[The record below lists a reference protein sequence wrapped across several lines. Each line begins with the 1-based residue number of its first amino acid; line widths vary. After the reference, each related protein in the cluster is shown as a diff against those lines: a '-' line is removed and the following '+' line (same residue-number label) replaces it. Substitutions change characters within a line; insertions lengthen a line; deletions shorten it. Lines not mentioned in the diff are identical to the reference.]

1 MAKGQGISI
10 NLISL
15 ERLEALN
22 SQQKIRFIFEE
33 VRKGNVLVLEQG
45 LTAQEEA
52 ELIKTTMANIDHD
65 TFIGIEMQSYSQEDV
80 KRGSWLDK
88 LLGRKQPPR
97 MSVIGPADL
106 LKTIHKDGN
115 MIQTMVLT
123 KESIVGEEKK
133 AEKVLPPPPKDIER
147 PSPPTVEEKQPAQKP
162 ETTPPTPTEAPP
174 QKDEQPS
181 EKPVTTSPA
190 SDNAP
195 PQKESEQPTEK
206 SDAVQPETDEEEP
219 KKEVEQTAEKP
230 DASPPTIEEG
240 GAQKEGE
247 QPAEKNEDET
257 PAQEENKKSEEG

>member
-1 MAKGQGISI
+1 MAQGQGVSI

-15 ERLEALN
+15 ERLAAL
-22 SQQKIRFIFEE
+22 SSEQKIRYIFEE

-133 AEKVLPPPPKDIER
+133 QEKVLPPPPKSMTSA
-147 PSPPTVEEKQPAQKP
+147 PKTAPVENQQEAPQTQQPN
-162 ETTPPTPTEAPP
+162 TTPPAADEA
-174 QKDEQPS
+174 
-181 EKPVTTSPA
+181 
-190 SDNAP
+190 
-195 PQKESEQPTEK
+195 
-206 SDAVQPETDEEEP
+206 P
-219 KKEVEQTAEKP
+219 KKE
-230 DASPPTIEEG
+230 
-240 GAQKEGE
+240 
-247 QPAEKNEDET
+247 
-257 PAQEENKKSEEG
+257 ENKNSEEV